1 MSELMYKEDR
11 EPLMVT
17 DDKDGRAVM
26 RKNGW
31 SDQAPEAPKPE
42 VKAETK
48 KSSKKGGK

>member
-11 EPLMVT
+11 ELLVT

-31 SDQAPEAPKPE
+31 SDDAPEAPKPE